1 MDLFLQT
8 LLNGLLIGGVIATF
22 SIAFQ
27 LTFGVL
33 HVIDFAVGAW
43 VVLGGYFAYY
53 MAAFLG
59 VDGFLA
65 MPMAFVLFG
74 AIGYIMGPM
83 IYNVR
88 NSRTARP
95 ELMALAL
102 TFGIFTLLRG
112 GMLTVW
118 GFNTHSVPTAL
129 SGHSIMI
136 GPVTVPLIRVAAAA
150 FALLI
155 AGGLFFFLF
164 RTRYGLAIR
173 ATAENRQNA
182 ALMGV
187 NIRRLSANVY
197 GLYAGITAMSGVLMG
212 GIYSVNP
219 EIGLRYTLFAFF
231 VAVLAGLG
239 SLGGAL
245 VAALL
250 LGVIEAFVAT
260 YGGASYSHLA
270 IFATLFLVL
279 LISPRGI
286 LRRGL

>member
-22 SIAFQ
+22 TIAFQ

-33 HVIDFAVGAW
+33 HVIDFAVGSW
-43 VVLGGYFAYY
+43 VVLGGYLGYY
-53 MAAFLG
+53 MATGLG

-65 MPMAFVLFG
+65 IPVAFVLFA
-74 AIGYIMGPM
+74 AIGYLIGP
-83 IYNVR
+83 ILYNVR

-102 TFGIFTLLRG
+102 TFGLFTLLRG

-118 GFNTHSVPTAL
+118 GFNTRSVPTFL
-129 SGHSIMI
+129 SGESFSI
-136 GPVTVPLIRVAAAA
+136 GPVTVPMIRLAAAA
-150 FALLI
+150 FAALI
-155 AGGLFFFLF
+155 AIGLFIFLY

-173 ATAENRQNA
+173 ATAENRHNA

-187 NIRRLSANVY
+187 NIHRLSANVY
-197 GLYAGITAMSGVLMG
+197 GLYAGITAMAGVLMG
-212 GIYSVNP
+212 AVFSVNP
-219 EIGLRYTLFAFF
+219 EIGIRYALFAFF

-239 SLGGAL
+239 SVGGAV

-250 LGVIEAFVAT
+250 LGVIEAYVST
-260 YGGASYSHLA
+260 YVGASYSLLA
-270 IFATLFLVL
+270 IFGTLFVVL
-279 LISPRGI
+279 LISPKGI

>member
-22 SIAFQ
+22 TIGFQ
-27 LTFGVL
+27 LAFGVL
-33 HVIDFAVGAW
+33 HVIDFAVGGW
-43 VVLGGYFAYY
+43 VVLGGYLGYY
-53 MAAFLG
+53 MAAGLG

-65 MPMAFVLFG
+65 IPVAFVLFG
-74 AIGYIMGPM
+74 TVGYLIGPIL
-83 IYNVR
+83 YNVR

-102 TFGIFTLLRG
+102 TFGLFTLLRG
-112 GMLTVW
+112 GMLTAW

-129 SGHSIMI
+129 SGESLAV
-136 GPVTVPLIRVAAAA
+136 GPVTVPLIRVAAAV
-150 FALLI
+150 FAIAI
-155 AGGLFFFLF
+155 AGSLFLF
-164 RTRYGLAIR
+164 LYRTRYGLAIR

-187 NIRRLSANVY
+187 NIHRLSANVY
-197 GLYAGITAMSGVLMG
+197 GLYAGITAMAGVLMG
-212 GIYSVNP
+212 AIFSVNP
-219 EIGLRYTLFAFF
+219 EVGLRYTLFAFF

-239 SLGGAL
+239 SVGGAL

-260 YGGASYSHLA
+260 YVGSSYSLLA

-279 LISPRGI
+279 LVSPRGI
-286 LRRGL
+286 LRHGL